1 MYNSF
6 DAHRIASAS
15 FVFNKPNPRIKR
27 ALADAEALVFLYVA
41 LNRILSWPEDSSI
54 IWADCLRE
62 HSLR

>member
-41 LNRILSWPEDSSI
+41 LNRILS
-54 IWADCLRE
+54 
-62 HSLR
+62 